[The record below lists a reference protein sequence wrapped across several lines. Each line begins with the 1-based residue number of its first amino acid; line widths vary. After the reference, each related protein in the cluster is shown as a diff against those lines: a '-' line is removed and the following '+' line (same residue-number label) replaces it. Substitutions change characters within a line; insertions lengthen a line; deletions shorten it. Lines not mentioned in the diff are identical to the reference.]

1 MNTMEKKPVSEC
13 ASGKAIPDSG
23 PEPSGGGAGVEGV
36 VPSSMPEAD
45 AALGAVGGIP
55 HDPPL
60 TCSLF
65 DEGDGDADREKPP
78 DENSQNESE
87 MKTVNDCQSLL

>member
-1 MNTMEKKPVSEC
+1 MNTNEKQTVSEC
-13 ASGKAIPDSG
+13 SSGKAIPDSG

-45 AALGAVGGIP
+45 AAGGIP

-65 DEGDGDADREKPP
+65 DKGDGDADREKPP

-87 MKTVNDCQSLL
+87 MKNVHDCKSLL